1 MALPN
6 QQISITMTAQDWTNV
21 LNLLSEAPYRVSAP
35 LINTIT
41 QQAAEAEA
49 AATRGNGTDETFIQS
64 SPMTT
69 QFPSHQ

>member
-1 MALPN
+1 
-6 QQISITMTAQDWTNV
+6 
-21 LNLLSEAPYRVSAP
+21 